1 MRACLFAVALSLLP
15 GLPAAAQQA
24 TMRALQTTDDG
35 KGWEAVGR
43 IELGDRGFCTGALIA
58 DDLVLTAAHCLFD
71 KDTGARIDAADLRFL
86 AGWRNGR
93 AEAYR
98 GVTRALAHPDYE
110 FEVGEDLANTGVDVA
125 LLRLDQPIRLPQVT
139 PFATDAESRMGDEV
153 GIVSYA
159 KDRSEAPSLQE
170 VCKIMA
176 QRADLM
182 QALQT
187 ALASALLL
195 LAAVLFALPEEE
207 ARDFV
212 FGRAGV
218 VLARFREDLLRVRDV
233 VVVLFTSIPI
243 DGFAH
248 LVDPRGGDRGGTLGR
263 IDGPGVGAILVA
275 GVDFAFEDV
284 AFAAGRE
291 QIPAEATIA
300 NTAL

>member
-1 MRACLFAVALSLLP
+1 MRACLLLIALLCLP
-15 GLPAAAQQA
+15 GLAVAQQA
-24 TMRALQTTDDG
+24 SMRALQTTDDG

-71 KDTGARIDAADLRFL
+71 KDTGARINAADLRFL

-98 GVTRALAHPDYE
+98 GVSRALAHPDYE
-110 FEVGEDLANTGVDVA
+110 FEVGDDLANTGVDVA

-182 QALQT
+182 ILTCAVEFGASGAPVFSVKDGQVRIVSVVSAKAQVEGKPVALAVPLQVPLAALQAEM
-187 ALASALLL
+187 ALDAPRVTQGVK
-195 LAAVLFALPEEE
+195 VLS
-207 ARDFV
+207 
-212 FGRAGV
+212 G
-218 VLARFREDLLRVRDV
+218 
-233 VVVLFTSIPI
+233 SS
-243 DGFAH
+243 
-248 LVDPRGGDRGGTLGR
+248 GGAKF
-263 IDGPGVGAILVA
+263 IKVA
-275 GVDFAFEDV
+275 
-284 AFAAGRE
+284 
-291 QIPAEATIA
+291 P
-300 NTAL
+300 